1 MPRLSRVKPASRS
14 RDRLAGVTD
23 SGFASVVTSTSA
35 ATGNS
40 SRTAA
45 RTAARSSAGS
55 SVGVPPPTNTV
66 ETVGGSGPRTAAAA
80 RSSAIAVAA
89 YSARFAPGPSSSD
102 V

>member
-1 MPRLSRVKPASRS
+1 MPRLIRVNPASLR
-14 RDRLAGVTD
+14 RARLSGVTD
-23 SGFASVVTSTSA
+23 SGLASVVTSTSG

-55 SVGVPPPTNTV
+55 RVGVPPPTNTV
-66 ETVGGSGPRTAAAA
+66 DTVGGSGPSTAAAA
-80 RSSAIAVAA
+80 RSSLIAVAA
-89 YSARFAPGPSSSD
+89 YSARLAPGPSSSA